1 MTRCSD
7 LFRALLGVCPLVV
20 AAGVAGPVATSAPL
34 TGLPSIVLTS
44 PVDDQIR
51 ASPRWRERLLA
62 LFLEGVTRDEDKR
75 ERGVMKWTGPV
86 EISLRGA
93 GSLPHVA
100 FVQALATARAG
111 LIGLP
116 LRVPPD
122 QHRVGAVDVYVSA
135 VASYWP
141 SFLRAANPAERGR
154 VFTCAAAPSVAG
166 GVIRRSTV
174 RINAGALTP
183 ETVRACLVEEIVQSM
198 GLFGEVAEPRGTI
211 LNDSVGYQGLGVI
224 DRLLLR
230 TLYDPRLAP
239 GMSSAEAKPVVDAI
253 MGEQLG
259 HLVCREAVQS
269 ALRSCRLL

>member
-1 MTRCSD
+1 MTRSSD
-7 LFRALLGVCPLVV
+7 LRRALLAFAGLLLAAV
-20 AAGVAGPVATSAPL
+20 ALPGAPSAQL
-34 TGLPSIVLTS
+34 AGLPGIVLAS
-44 PVDDQIR
+44 PEDDQVR
-51 ASPRWRERLLA
+51 ASPRWRERLVD

-75 ERGVMKWTGPV
+75 ERGVMRWAGPV

-100 FVQALATARAG
+100 FVQDLAAELASLT
-111 LIGLP
+111 GLP
-116 LRVPPD
+116 ISVSTD
-122 QHRVGAVDVYVSA
+122 QRRIGAIDVYVAS

-141 SFLRAANPAERGR
+141 SFLRAANPAER

-174 RINAGALTP
+174 RINAGALPP

-211 LNDSVGYQGLGVI
+211 LNDTVGYQGLGVV

-230 TLYDPRLAP
+230 TLYDPRLTP
-239 GMSSAEAKPVVDAI
+239 GMSGAAARPVVDAI
-253 MGEQLG
+253 LGEQLG
-259 HLVCREAVQS
+259 HLVCRDAAQG
-269 ALRSCRLL
+269 AARRCRLL